1 MSVSSQISV
10 VAVTEARAANSA
22 DIVLKSPWTEALAA
36 QTGALADRFLPAE
49 CADDPELTR
58 RGRLVIRFGF
68 LGFISGLL
76 FAAFYLFIGHYW
88 GTGIVVLSS
97 LAFLATPFLVRN
109 GRTVHFGGQML
120 SSIMA
125 LGFTAMCLVEG
136 GMYGHAVAW
145 LASVPLCALLL
156 LGRGPARFWVTVCFG
171 AAGVVVALG
180 LTGVDLPT
188 TYPHEWHPVV
198 TAAGYLAL
206 IAFMF
211 VLGLFFENGRVQAFN
226 KMEAA
231 LAKLATNNDK
241 LVALNNEKNEFLGIA
256 AHDLKNPLSTV
267 IGYAEFL
274 EIISTEKD
282 VLKVAG
288 SIQSAGRQM
297 SDLISNLLDA
307 NSIEEGRFTS
317 KLERCDLAQLIFLS
331 ADNNRS
337 NATRKNIVLA
347 VEPIE
352 SLPAKTDRA
361 ATLQILDNLISN
373 AVKYSPKESRVEIK
387 AGFEKGR
394 VFVGVQDYGPG
405 LSEADQKKLFQKFT
419 RLSARPTGGESSNG
433 LGLSIVKR
441 LAEAM
446 DGSVEC
452 RSVQG
457 EGATFLLW
465 LPPWTDLV
473 D

>member
-1 MSVSSQISV
+1 MP
-10 VAVTEARAANSA
+10 TA
-22 DIVLKSPWTEALAA
+22 DPSGRWSEALA
-36 QTGALADRFLPAE
+36 TKVGAWADRFLPAE
-49 CADDPELTR
+49 CAEDPELAR

-76 FAAFYLFIGHYW
+76 FAAFYLYIGHYW
-88 GTGIVVLSS
+88 GAGIVMLCS

-125 LGFTAMCLVEG
+125 LGFTAMCCVEG
-136 GMYGHAVAW
+136 GMFGHAVAW
-145 LASVPLCALLL
+145 LASVPLCALVL
-156 LGRGPARFWVTVCFG
+156 LGREPARFWVTVCFG
-171 AAGVVVALG
+171 GAGVVVALG
-180 LTGVDLPT
+180 LTGIELPI
-188 TYPHEWHPVV
+188 TYPHSWHAMV

-206 IAFMF
+206 IVFMF
-211 VLGLFFENGRVQAFN
+211 ILGLIFENGRVQAFQ

-231 LAKLATNNDK
+231 LATLATSNEK
-241 LVALNNEKNEFLGIA
+241 LVALNQEKNEFLGIA
-256 AHDLKNPLSTV
+256 AHDLKNPLATV

-274 EIISTEKD
+274 EMISTEKD
-282 VLKVAG
+282 ILKVAG
-288 SIQSAGRQM
+288 NIQNAGRQM
-297 SDLISNLLDA
+297 SELITNLLDA
-307 NSIEEGRFTS
+307 NAIEEGRFTS
-317 KLERCDLAQLIFLS
+317 NIERCDLAQLVVLS

-337 NATRKNIVLA
+337 NATRKDIVLR
-347 VEPIE
+347 VEHDEP
-352 SLPAKTDRA
+352 LPARTDRA

-373 AVKYSPKESRVEIK
+373 AVKYSPKGSTVHVRIGAE
-387 AGFEKGR
+387 AGR
-394 VFVGVQDYGPG
+394 VFAAVQDQGPG

-446 DGSVEC
+446 GGAVEC
-452 RSVQG
+452 RSVLG

-465 LPPWTDLV
+465 LPPWREAEAA
-473 D
+473 